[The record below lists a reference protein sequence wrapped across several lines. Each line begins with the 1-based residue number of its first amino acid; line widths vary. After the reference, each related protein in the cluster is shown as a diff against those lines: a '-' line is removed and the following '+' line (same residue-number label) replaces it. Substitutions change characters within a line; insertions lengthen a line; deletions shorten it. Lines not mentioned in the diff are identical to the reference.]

1 MFEQVNQL
9 NQLNQVRFD
18 KLGYEGPCTLTA
30 VSVFGGIFDYL
41 IKGLSYQMQTEP
53 KVSKCI
59 NKGMCK

>member
-1 MFEQVNQL
+1 MESKNL
-9 NQLNQVRFD
+9 TSDRSI
-18 KLGYEGPCTLTA
+18 CTLTA

>member
-1 MFEQVNQL
+1 M
-9 NQLNQVRFD
+9 
-18 KLGYEGPCTLTA
+18 CTLTA

-59 NKGMCK
+59 NKGMCKQYMNNK